1 MKFAKFPK
9 QKKGDL
15 ASENEIVKK
24 EKKKD
29 CSSGHTTVVGVVFGM
44 ITGQLM
50 YGQRMLAKQGHQEKK
65 KVQQREQQWT
75 TAEEYTGK

>member
-1 MKFAKFPK
+1 MKFAKFPQ

-15 ASENEIVKK
+15 ASENEIIKK

-50 YGQRMLAKQGHQEKK
+50 YGQRMLAKRR

-75 TAEEYTGK
+75 RQEEYTGK